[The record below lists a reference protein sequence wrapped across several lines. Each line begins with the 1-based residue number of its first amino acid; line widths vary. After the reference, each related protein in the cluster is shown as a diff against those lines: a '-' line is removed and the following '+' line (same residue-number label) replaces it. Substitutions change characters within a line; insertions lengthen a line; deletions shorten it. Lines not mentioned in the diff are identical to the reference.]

1 MFQLLIILMI
11 DIELRENLVVL
22 MKTKC
27 RALVFDKSGIEK
39 VVFLVQMEFF
49 FCMEVQKNISDCLFF
64 FLKIWLKKFFF
75 SLYSSDSELKQS

>member
-39 VVFLVQMEFF
+39 VVFLV
-49 FCMEVQKNISDCLFF
+49 
-64 FLKIWLKKFFF
+64 
-75 SLYSSDSELKQS
+75 